1 LIIFNVIYKLKYSS
15 IIIKGIPMAKKKF
28 AKLEL
33 ILRHLQ
39 QNVEIPKVS
48 FYIHPKIQEIVNKV

>member
-1 LIIFNVIYKLKYSS
+1 
-15 IIIKGIPMAKKKF
+15 MAKKKF